1 YPDVLEP
8 EKAAYRQTMLIGL
21 APEGKVRVW
30 LRQYGH
36 SDILLNDTKITTVS
50 GKDLDMCKG
59 VTKSDFNY
67 GYDEDI
73 LMFIKNKKYPYGSW

>member
-1 YPDVLEP
+1 MSKGFV
-8 EKAAYRQTMLIGL
+8 LIGDKTTHGGQVISAL
-21 APEGKVRVW
+21 SLIHIW

>member
-1 YPDVLEP
+1 
-8 EKAAYRQTMLIGL
+8 L

-30 LRQYGH
+30 LKNNGRPNLEQTK
-36 SDILLNDTKITTVS
+36 TKIITVS

-59 VTKSDFNY
+59 VTSSNFSY

-73 LMFIKNKKYPYGSW
+73 VEFIKGKKYPYGSW